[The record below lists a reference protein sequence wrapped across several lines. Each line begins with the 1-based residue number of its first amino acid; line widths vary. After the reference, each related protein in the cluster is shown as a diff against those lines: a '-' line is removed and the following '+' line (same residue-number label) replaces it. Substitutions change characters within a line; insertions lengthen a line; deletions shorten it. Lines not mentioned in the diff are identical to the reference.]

1 MANVTTFD
9 PFQQNFTL
17 LDATGNPFNVSL
29 SDLDGYRLFGSQECI
44 AMGVQIG
51 ACAILLIVLLLLT
64 KPEKRTSVIFVLNS
78 LALVCDIIRCTLESI
93 FWTGPFVSTFAQFGQ
108 DFSQVPAG
116 VYAQQV
122 AGTVL
127 TLLMQICVEIS
138 LCIQAYVVCVNI
150 RRIHRQVIIA
160 ASILIALAA
169 ISVRFALMVENDIYI
184 VNTIEENALDLLD
197 DAANI
202 TTTICIGWFCA
213 IFVGK
218 LGIALH
224 ERKKLGIEQFGP
236 MQIIFIVGCQT
247 LLIPGTY
254 RIDASLK
261 V

>member
-1 MANVTTFD
+1 
-9 PFQQNFTL
+9 
-17 LDATGNPFNVSL
+17 
-29 SDLDGYRLFGSQECI
+29 
-44 AMGVQIG
+44 MGVQIG

-78 LALVCDIIRCTLESI
+78 LALVCDIIRCTLESV

-202 TTTICIGWFCA
+202 TTTICIGWFCV